1 MTLTPRQSSLLRRAI
16 LIICVTSWLAAF
28 TATHVPVSI
37 PRGVHVSDKTL
48 HTVGYFFLTGAFL
61 LTLATR
67 GKARSL
73 RIALTLAIMTAYGAF
88 DELTQELVNR
98 SAEWRDFLADL
109 TGVILAV
116 IVVEA
121 ILWLKTKRSAT
132 AN

>member
-1 MTLTPRQSSLLRRAI
+1 MTLSTRQRSLLRRAI
-16 LIICVTSWLAAF
+16 LVICVTSWLAAF
-28 TATHVPVSI
+28 AATHVPATTI
-37 PRGVHVSDKTL
+37 RGVHVGDKTL

-67 GKARSL
+67 GRTRQL
-73 RIALTLAIMTAYGAF
+73 RIGLALAVMTAYGAF

-109 TGVILAV
+109 AGVILAV

-121 ILWLKTKRSAT
+121 FLWLKARRSAT
-132 AN
+132 TD